1 VGGRMCTGSVTYEE
15 KKKGGNLLRNFTSPE
30 KVFLFI
36 YDVIV
41 KQNFKNGPLITTY
54 SICHISI

>member
-1 VGGRMCTGSVTYEE
+1 MCTGSVTYEE